1 MAAGDSALSI
11 CSDALLLLG
20 ANPISSFSEGT
31 DEANICDR
39 LYPNI
44 KDSTLQAYPWSFSM
58 KKIQLARTVN
68 TPVNE
73 WKYEYVLPSDRIGPI
88 RRVFNTAA
96 VGAGTFTD
104 WIVQGDKLLTNQET
118 VVVDYQYSPLE
129 SAWPAYFVQLMKYMV
144 AWHIAGPITDQ
155 DTKAQYWQGVA
166 LGSPSENGRGG
177 YMRTAMNID
186 GQGNTT
192 PSFEDF
198 TLIAVRGN

>member
-1 MAAGDSALSI
+1 MAAGDSSLSI

-58 KKIQLARTVN
+58 KKVQLARTVN

-88 RRVFNTAA
+88 RRVFNSAA

-104 WIVQGDKLLTNQET
+104 WAIQGDKLLTNQET

>member
-1 MAAGDSALSI
+1 MAAGDTSLSI

-58 KKIQLARTVN
+58 KKVQLARTVN

-88 RRVFNTAA
+88 RRVFNSAA

-104 WIVQGDKLLTNQET
+104 WAIQGDKLLTNQET